1 MSKLIILTLGV
12 ILLPFS
18 LGIALGQTTSKSF
31 ECVLIGEVMD
41 RPESKVLLLFKEKAD
56 FRFTSD
62 SISIEQ
68 GKFSHVFTADALE
81 SYTLAFIDEIAN
93 GAFRPINIFA
103 EADTIYLR
111 LYPMDRGHENEIQG
125 GVLNQDFIRYKRQI
139 DQLFELPLLEKQ
151 ENDLIDNNLYY
162 TAETY
167 KLIEEM
173 ETTDQK
179 SVRDSIEQLLEQRD
193 EDRSMYTPEANTIEQ
208 LYQERYKEMIQW
220 KAEQIQAEPSLINY
234 REMIQ
239 LLSMAAHAQYYRDP
253 LPIAVPDL
261 LNSFEKIY
269 APKYPGHPY
278 TQQVRVRAESF
289 NTIKTGGKYID
300 FTAPAFD
307 GTSVTLSKHIGG
319 KIAFINLWASWCGP
333 CRKKGIEMIP
343 VYEAYKDKGFVV
355 VGIARERDAQ
365 AAVQAAKKDRYPWL
379 NLLEINDS
387 QQIWQRYGVGNA
399 GGGTFLV
406 DENGVLLAISPTA
419 DEVRKILEERIGRD

>member
-1 MSKLIILTLGV
+1 MKRLISFVLGV
-12 ILLPFS
+12 FFIQLIGVSVF
-18 LGIALGQTTSKSF
+18 GQSKKPF
-31 ECVLIGEVMD
+31 ECTLIGEVLN
-41 RPESKVLLLFKEKAD
+41 RPDSKMLLLFKETAD
-56 FRFTSD
+56 FRMFSD
-62 SISIEQ
+62 SIAIEN
-68 GKFSHVFTADALE
+68 GKFRHTFTADAHE
-81 SYTLAFIDEIAN
+81 MYTLAFTDEIDK
-93 GAFRPINIFA
+93 GAFRPISIFA
-103 EADTIYLR
+103 EKDTLYLR
-111 LYPMDRGHENEIQG
+111 LYPAKRFYETEIIGGH
-125 GVLNQDFIRYKRQI
+125 LNQQLRDYTNASRELFDFQV
-139 DQLFELPLLEKQ
+139 LEKQ
-151 ENDLIDNNLYY
+151 MNKLEDEGHDMTEEVL
-162 TAETY
+162 
-167 KLIEEM
+167 KLIEKM

-179 SVRDSIEQLLEQRD
+179 SVKDSIQQILMNLEK
-193 EDRSMYTPEANTIEQ
+193 EGNFYTPEFDAIQQ

-220 KAEQIQAEPSLINY
+220 KAEQIQTEPSLINY

-239 LLSMAAHAQYYRDP
+239 LLSMAAQAQYYQDP

-278 TQQVRVRAESF
+278 TQQIRIQAESF

-355 VGIARERDAQ
+355 VGIAREWDAQ
-365 AAVQAAKKDRYPWL
+365 AAVQAAEKDRYPWL

-419 DEVRKILEERIGRD
+419 AEVRKILEERIGRD